1 MELDLDYPTLAD
13 LRTRAKRRLPHF
25 AWEYLDSGTG
35 ADLALRRS
43 RQALDDVILAPAV
56 LKGRTVP
63 DLSTR
68 FLGRD
73 YARPFGVSP
82 VGMTGL
88 FWPGA
93 EVMLARNAVR
103 DGLPFGLST
112 VAAASVEDLAPHIGD
127 NGWFQLYPP
136 AVPEHCEDLL
146 KRAKDAGFHT
156 LVLTVDVPGPS
167 RRERQRRGGLQTP
180 PRITPRL
187 FLQSVM
193 RPHWALAVA
202 RAGTPS
208 VRSLQK
214 YASVHEPAR
223 HVGLAP
229 HAAPDP
235 ELLKRLRELW
245 DGPIV
250 AKGVLVPSEAAMLKE
265 AGVDAI
271 WVSNHGG
278 RQFDGAPGAATALP
292 LVRKAVGPD
301 YPLIYDGA
309 TESGLDVLRA
319 IALGADLVMLGRAW
333 LWGVAAFG
341 ARGAAHV
348 THILTEDMTSGMV
361 QMGLTRPQEVRGRL
375 WSDLA
380 ASEA

>member
-1 MELDLDYPTLAD
+1 MMLDLDYPTIPD
-13 LRTRAKRRLPHF
+13 LRARAKRRIPHF

-35 ADLALRRS
+35 GDLALRRS
-43 RQALDDVILAPAV
+43 REALDQVILAPQV
-56 LKGRTVP
+56 LAGRTVP
-63 DLSTR
+63 DLSTT
-68 FLGRD
+68 FLGRH
-73 YARPFGVSP
+73 YAKPFGVSP

-93 EVMLARNAVR
+93 EVTLAQNAVR

-146 KRAKDAGFHT
+146 KRAKAAGFHT
-156 LVLTVDVPGPS
+156 LILTVDVPGPS
-167 RRERQRRGGLQTP
+167 RRERQRRGGLRTP
-180 PRITPRL
+180 PGITPRL

-193 RPHWALAVA
+193 RPHWAMAVA
-202 RAGTPS
+202 RAGVPS
-208 VRSLQK
+208 VRGLAK
-214 YASVHEPAR
+214 YHSSAEPAR

-229 HAAPDP
+229 HAAPDWD
-235 ELLKRLRELW
+235 LLKRLRDLW

-250 AKGVLVPSEAAMLKE
+250 AKGVLVPAEAQALKA
-265 AGVDAI
+265 AGIDAI

-278 RQFDGAPGAATALP
+278 RQFDGGPGAATALP
-292 LVRKAVGPD
+292 LVRAAVGPD
-301 YPLIYDGA
+301 FPLVYDGA

-341 ARGAAHV
+341 AEGAAHV
-348 THILTEDMTSGMV
+348 GHILTEDMTSGMV
-361 QMGLTRPQEVRGRL
+361 QMGLTRPEEVRTRL
-375 WSDLA
+375 W
-380 ASEA
+380 ASHA

>member
-13 LRTRAKRRLPHF
+13 LRARARRRLPHF

-35 ADLALRRS
+35 DDLALRRS
-43 RQALDDVILAPAV
+43 REALDRVILAPAV
-56 LKGRTVP
+56 LQGRTVP
-63 DLSTR
+63 DLSTS

-93 EVMLARNAVR
+93 EVTLAQNAVR

-136 AVPEHCEDLL
+136 ADPAHCEDLL

-156 LVLTVDVPGPS
+156 LILTVDVPGPS
-167 RRERQRRGGLQTP
+167 RRERQRRGGLRTP
-180 PRITPRL
+180 PGITPRL

-193 RPHWALAVA
+193 RPHWSMAVA
-202 RAGTPS
+202 RAGTPT
-208 VRSLQK
+208 VRGLAK
-214 YASVHEPAR
+214 YASSHEPAR

-229 HAAPDP
+229 HAAPDLD
-235 ELLKRLRELW
+235 LLKRLQDLW

-250 AKGVLVPSEAAMLKE
+250 AKGVLVPSEAVMLKE
-265 AGVDAI
+265 AGIDAV

-278 RQFDGAPGAATALP
+278 RQFDGGPGAATALP

-301 YPLIYDGA
+301 YPVIYDGA
-309 TESGLDVLRA
+309 TASGLDVLRA
-319 IALGADLVMLGRAW
+319 IALGADMVMLGRAW

-348 THILTEDMTSGMV
+348 THILTEDMTSGLI
-361 QMGLTRPQEVRGRL
+361 QMGITRPEEVRTRI
-375 WSDLA
+375 WDDLI
-380 ASEA
+380 

>member
-13 LRTRAKRRLPHF
+13 LRARARRRLPHF

-35 ADLALRRS
+35 GDLAIRRS

-56 LKGRTVP
+56 LRGRTVP
-63 DLSTR
+63 DLTTT
-68 FLGRD
+68 FLGRTYD
-73 YARPFGVSP
+73 RPFGVSP

-93 EVMLARNAVR
+93 EITLAQMAKERN
-103 DGLPFGLST
+103 LPFGLST
-112 VAAASVEDLAPHIGD
+112 VAAASVEDLAPHVGD
-127 NGWFQLYPP
+127 QGWFQLYPP
-136 AVPEHCEDLL
+136 RDVDHCEDLL

-187 FLQSVM
+187 FMQSVL

-202 RAGTPS
+202 RAGTPT
-208 VRSLQK
+208 VRGLAK
-214 YASVHEPAR
+214 YASKDEPAR

-235 ELLKRLRELW
+235 ALFARLRDLW

-250 AKGVLVPSEAAMLKE
+250 PKGVLVPSEAAMLRDLG
-265 AGVDAI
+265 ADAV

-278 RQFDGAPGAATALP
+278 RQFDGAPGSAVALP
-292 LVRKAVGPD
+292 LVREAVGPD
-301 YPLIYDGA
+301 FPLIYDGA

-319 IALGADLVMLGRAW
+319 IALGADMVMLGRPW
-333 LWGVAAFG
+333 LWGVASFG
-341 ARGAAHV
+341 ARGADHV
-348 THILTEDMTSGMV
+348 AHILTEDMVSGLI
-361 QMGLTRPQEVRGRL
+361 QMGVTRPV
-375 WSDLA
+375 
-380 ASEA
+380 EARDRVWPVA

>member
-1 MELDLDYPTLAD
+1 MTLDLKYPNIAD
-13 LRTRAKRRLPHF
+13 LRRRAKRRIPHF

-35 ADLALRRS
+35 DDLAIHRS
-43 RQALDDVILAPAV
+43 RAALDDVILAPAV
-56 LKGRTVP
+56 LKGRTEP
-63 DLSTR
+63 DLTTT
-68 FLGRD
+68 FLGRAYD
-73 YARPFGVSP
+73 RPFGVSP

-93 EVMLARNAVR
+93 EVMLAKNAVAQ
-103 DGLPFGLST
+103 GMPFGLST

-136 AVPEHCEDLL
+136 RVPEHCEDLL

-187 FLQSVM
+187 FAQSLL

-202 RAGTPS
+202 RAGPPT

-214 YASVHEPAR
+214 YAGVHEPAR

-235 ELLKRLRELW
+235 ELLKRLRDLW
-245 DGPIV
+245 DGPII
-250 AKGVLVPSEAAMLKE
+250 AKGVLVPSEAVLLRDL
-265 AGVDAI
+265 GVDAV

-278 RQFDGAPGAATALP
+278 RQFDGAPGSATALP
-292 LVRKAVGPD
+292 LIRAAVGPD

-309 TESGLDVLRA
+309 TESGLDILRA

-333 LWGVAAFG
+333 IWGVGAFG
-341 ARGAAHV
+341 ANGAAPPPPPPPRSAISSAK
-348 THILTEDMTSGMV
+348 T
-361 QMGLTRPQEVRGRL
+361 
-375 WSDLA
+375 
-380 ASEA
+380 

>member
-1 MELDLDYPTLAD
+1 MTLDLNYPNISD
-13 LRTRAKRRLPHF
+13 LRSRAKRRLPHF

-35 ADLALRRS
+35 DDLSIRRS

-56 LKGRTVP
+56 LKGRSVP
-63 DLSTR
+63 DLSTS
-68 FLGRD
+68 FLGRTYD
-73 YARPFGVSP
+73 RPFGVSP

-93 EVMLARNAVR
+93 EVMLAQNAVR
-103 DGLPFGLST
+103 QGMPFGLST
-112 VAAASVEDLAPHIGD
+112 VAAASIEDLAPHIGE

-146 KRAKDAGFHT
+146 KRAKEAGFHT

-180 PRITPRL
+180 PSITPRL
-187 FLQSVM
+187 FLQSIM

-214 YASVHEPAR
+214 YASEHEPAR

-229 HAAPDP
+229 HSAPDP
-235 ELLKRLRELW
+235 DLLGRLRDMW
-245 DGPIV
+245 DGPII
-250 AKGVLVPSEAAMLKE
+250 AKGVLVPSEAVMLRDL
-265 AGVDAI
+265 GVDAV

-278 RQFDGAPGAATALP
+278 RQFDGAPGSATALP
-292 LVRKAVGPD
+292 LVREAVGPD
-301 YPLIYDGA
+301 YPLIYDGG

-341 ARGAAHV
+341 ARGAEHV
-348 THILTEDMTSGMV
+348 SHILTEDMRSGMM
-361 QMGLTRPQEVRGRL
+361 QMGISRPQEVRDRL
-375 WSDLA
+375 WDKVI
-380 ASEA
+380 

>member
-1 MELDLDYPTLAD
+1 MDLDLTHPTLPD
-13 LRTRAKRRLPHF
+13 LRARAKRRLPHF

-35 ADLALRRS
+35 DDGAIRRS
-43 RQALDDVILAPAV
+43 RAALDAVELAPAV

-63 DLSTR
+63 DLSTT

-73 YARPFGVSP
+73 YARPWGVSP

-93 EVMLARNAVR
+93 EVTLAQHCVEM
-103 DGLPFGLST
+103 GLPFGLST

-127 NGWFQLYPP
+127 RGWFQLYPP
-136 AVPEHCEDLL
+136 RVPEHCEDLL

-156 LVLTVDVPGPS
+156 LILTVDVPGPS

-187 FLQSVM
+187 FLQSLL
-193 RPHWALAVA
+193 RPHWSLAVA
-202 RAGTPS
+202 RAGVPS
-208 VRSLQK
+208 VRGLAK
-214 YASVHEPAR
+214 YASPHEPAR

-229 HAAPDP
+229 HAAPDAD
-235 ELLKRLRELW
+235 LLKRLRDLW

-250 AKGVLVPSEAAMLKE
+250 AKGVLVPSDAVMLRDM
-265 AGVDAI
+265 GVDAV

-278 RQFDGAPGAATALP
+278 RQFDGCPGSADALP
-292 LVRKAVGPD
+292 LVREAVGPD
-301 YPLIYDGA
+301 YPLIFDG
-309 TESGLDVLRA
+309 TVSSGLDVLRA
-319 IALGADLVMLGRAW
+319 IALGADFVMLGRPW

-348 THILTEDMTSGMV
+348 SHILTEDMTSGMI
-361 QMGLTRPQEVRGRL
+361 QMGITRPEEVRGRL
-375 WSDLA
+375 WRGMTA
-380 ASEA
+380 PHP